1 MTFPIISVSCVSF
14 VAEEISRGK
23 HPQYIQSGGWLCQE
37 GFCLVTCCVSG
48 VSPGSPLVTI
58 TGHRAGNRRPLVPA
72 VGKKPPSGSIWSALV
87 RGLHYKF
94 HNVLT
99 LTKSALLLHPLYV
112 GGNQK
117 IKTLLYLHYF
127 FDRSLWCGVN
137 WTNPTIQGTFVQIN
151 GSWLR
156 FCRLS
161 IFMCQRVQIGR
172 RQNKLYWAGFYTAI
186 FSPKQRWP
194 SEIGAQFVSRSRVC

>member
-1 MTFPIISVSCVSF
+1 MTFPIISVSCVSL

-23 HPQYIQSGGWLCQE
+23 HPQDIQSGGWLCQE

-58 TGHRAGNRRPLVPA
+58 TGHQAGNRRPLLPA

-94 HNVLT
+94 HNILSWPKVHCFST
-99 LTKSALLLHPLYV
+99 ACMWVATKKSNLISYLL
-112 GGNQK
+112 
-117 IKTLLYLHYF
+117 YF

-151 GSWLR
+151 GGWLR

-172 RQNKLYWAGFYTAI
+172 RRNKLYWAGFYPAI
-186 FSPKQRWP
+186 FSPKHRRP
-194 SEIGAQFVSRSRVC
+194 SEIGAQFVTGSTVC